1 MKEGIPGNIMMNET
15 EKKILRYI
23 RTLRPIILQ
32 DGCLDLVETAWL
44 VKAIHQNEDS
54 IGEAFK
60 AFIARLREVRA
71 DGVVTPE
78 ESESLVH
85 MMDALLAQDS

>member
-1 MKEGIPGNIMMNET
+1 MNET

-23 RTLRPIILQ
+23 RNLRPIILQ
-32 DGCLDLVETAWL
+32 DGRLDIVETAWL
-44 VKAIHQNEDS
+44 VKAIHQDEDS
-54 IGEAFK
+54 LGDDFRAFV
-60 AFIARLREVRA
+60 ALLREVRA

-78 ESESLVH
+78 ESESLVR

>member
-1 MKEGIPGNIMMNET
+1 MNET
-15 EKKILRYI
+15 EKKVLRHI
-23 RTLRPIILQ
+23 RNLRPIILH

-44 VKAIHQNEDS
+44 VKAIHQDEDS
-54 IGEAFK
+54 LGDGLK
-60 AFIARLREVRA
+60 AFAARLREVRA

-78 ESESLVH
+78 ESESLVR

>member
-1 MKEGIPGNIMMNET
+1 MNET

-23 RTLRPIILQ
+23 RNLRPIILH
-32 DGCLDLVETAWL
+32 DGRLDLVETAWL
-44 VKAIHQNEDS
+44 VKAIHNDADSLGED
-54 IGEAFK
+54 FK
-60 AFIARLREVRA
+60 VFIARLREVRA

-78 ESESLVH
+78 ESECLVR